1 MIGALSSIIERTAPN
16 RTAPSE
22 EPMISERNAD
32 PWATSAR
39 DLYLVAMAVFLVTIV
54 IGILNGADAVEFDR
68 NQILTHVH
76 SGTVGWLTLTIVA
89 STFLLF
95 RAVDRRLMLTLAVL
109 VPVYVLAFYTGNF
122 AFRAISGTA
131 LLAAIVWL
139 LYWAWTV
146 YLAGQRTLPRLAVT
160 LGLTAFAYGAIIGV
174 LIQVGLALEL
184 EIVPGDRVGAHA
196 SAMTFGYLVLTA
208 MGFIE
213 WRLLGTRDLPTLGLV
228 QIGALFLGGLV
239 ISAALLSGA
248 EQIGGMVYLLTQLV
262 AVIIFV
268 VRVWP
273 RALNR
278 SWTDADPARHFGIAS
293 VWAVA
298 ALILFMYL
306 VFSFI
311 TAENPDDPAALP
323 LNVLVASDHA
333 VYIGVIT
340 NVVVGLLSLLFL
352 RGRAPGWV
360 TQVIFWGIN
369 LGLLVFAFG
378 LIVDT
383 AEIKRIGAP
392 VMGITLLL
400 ALGLLAARAWGSE
413 PATEELDAAA

>member
-1 MIGALSSIIERTAPN
+1 
-16 RTAPSE
+16 
-22 EPMISERNAD
+22 MISERSAT

-95 RAVDRRLMLTLAVL
+95 RSVDRRLMLAMAVL

-122 AFRAISGTA
+122 TFRAIAGTA
-131 LLAAIVWL
+131 LLAVIIWL
-139 LYWAWTV
+139 LYWTWTT
-146 YLAGQRTLPRLAVT
+146 YLAGERSLPRLAVT
-160 LGLTAFAYGAIIGV
+160 LGLTSFAYGAIVGV

-184 EIVPGDRVGAHA
+184 SILPGDTVGAHA

-213 WRLLGTRDLPTLGLV
+213 WRILGTRDQPTLGRV

-239 ISAALLSGA
+239 ISVALLAGA

-262 AVIIFV
+262 AVVIFV
-268 VRVWP
+268 IRIWP

-278 SWTDADPARHFGIAS
+278 SWTDADPARHFAAAS

-311 TAENPDDPAALP
+311 TAANPEDPSALP
-323 LNVLVASDHA
+323 LNVLFASDHA
-333 VYIGVIT
+333 VYLGVIT
-340 NVVVGLLSLLFL
+340 NVVVGLLSILFL
-352 RGRAPGWV
+352 RGRAPSWM

-369 LGLLVFAFG
+369 LGLLVFAIG
-378 LIVDT
+378 LILDT

-392 VMGITLLL
+392 VMGVTLLL
-400 ALGLLAARAWGSE
+400 ALGLLASRAWGSE
-413 PATEELDAAA
+413 PAATELDVPA